1 VANGKDCLVGDIILK
16 IKFDYLCF
24 MRAIKNIETKISQL
38 SPGLIG
44 ELDHYLDY
52 LINKRVVHR
61 SQKLRQDWAGGLIDI
76 QMSAID
82 LQKKAL
88 EWRLK

>member
-1 VANGKDCLVGDIILK
+1 MK
-16 IKFDYLCF
+16 
-24 MRAIKNIETKISQL
+24 AIKNIESKISRL
-38 SPGLIG
+38 SPALIG

-52 LINKRVVHR
+52 LINKKATHK
-61 SQKLRQDWAGGLIDI
+61 SKKLRQDWAGRLKDI

-88 EWRLK
+88 

>member
-1 VANGKDCLVGDIILK
+1 
-16 IKFDYLCF
+16 
-24 MRAIKNIETKISQL
+24 MRAIKNIKSKISQL

-52 LINKRVVHR
+52 LINKRIVHR
-61 SQKLRQDWAGGLIDI
+61 PKKLSQDWAGGLKDI
-76 QMSAID
+76 KMSAID

-88 EWRLK
+88 DWRQE

>member
-1 VANGKDCLVGDIILK
+1 
-16 IKFDYLCF
+16 
-24 MRAIKNIETKISQL
+24 MRAIKNIESKISRL

-52 LINKRVVHR
+52 LINKKVVHK
-61 SQKLRQDWAGGLIDI
+61 SKKLRQDWAGGLKDI

-88 EWRLK
+88 EWRQK